1 MVFPAVE
8 QFSKDSYALDYLG
21 QLLSN
26 GKKTPLY
33 KVLVKDKK
41 LTSSVNAYNQSLE
54 LAGTFEISVTA
65 NPGVSLTEVEKAFSE
80 GFEMFETEGFTEE
93 DLTALKTRNET
104 GF

>member
-1 MVFPAVE
+1 MVFPTVE

-41 LTSSVNAYNQSLE
+41 LTSSV
-54 LAGTFEISVTA
+54 
-65 NPGVSLTEVEKAFSE
+65 
-80 GFEMFETEGFTEE
+80 
-93 DLTALKTRNET
+93 
-104 GF
+104 